1 MGRTPT
7 DRVCTDSKILGTDGQ
22 TGITDGTDI
31 RVRRPAVGR
40 KDRDT
45 FVSGKTKQDAVKPI
59 VLTDAAGRVLFC
71 SPVRPGSCVDITQ
84 ARQLGTGPTPGRRSV
99 RGDPRGRRLPGPGR
113 AARRTGGDTTP
124 PQVQEEQTSTC
135 HGQPCTRSSGVRVSR
150 PDRRFRPGRPS
161 PGSRSR
167 P

>member
-1 MGRTPT
+1 M
-7 DRVCTDSKILGTDGQ
+7 
-22 TGITDGTDI
+22 
-31 RVRRPAVGR
+31 RRPAAGR

-45 FVSGKTKQDAVKPI
+45 FVSGKTKQDAVQSM

-71 SPVRPGSCVDITQ
+71 SPARPGSCADITQ
-84 ARQLGTGPTPGRRSV
+84 GRQRGTGPPPGRRPV

-113 AARRTGGDTTP
+113 AVRRTGGDTAP
-124 PQVQEEQTSTC
+124 SEVQEEQTSTC
-135 HGQPCTRSSGVRVSR
+135 RGQPCTRSSGVRVSR